1 LRGAGVGV
9 KRVGGDGDA
18 GVGPGFKGAGGCGLV
33 EIGDGQAQA
42 LAFTVDAFA
51 GDVIPVGIGL
61 VVGEQSEAVVK
72 AADGE

>member
-1 LRGAGVGV
+1 
-9 KRVGGDGDA
+9 
-18 GVGPGFKGAGGCGLV
+18 LV